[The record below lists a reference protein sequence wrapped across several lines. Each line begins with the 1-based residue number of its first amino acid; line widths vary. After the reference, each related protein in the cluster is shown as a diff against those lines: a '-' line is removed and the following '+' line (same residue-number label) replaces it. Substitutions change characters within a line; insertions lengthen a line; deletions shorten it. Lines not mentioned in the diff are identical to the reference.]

1 MRVRDQGQGRGRN
14 LRRRVAVTAA
24 AVLVIALVAAG
35 CTANSTGNSKA
46 NTSGPSTGPGVT
58 VSQVPGTGPGVTATT
73 IKLGIAMINFGCIP
87 KAFVDEERPKQQA
100 AYQAFV
106 DDINEHG
113 GISGRRI
120 VAVYKTVCPL
130 AQTDGLAACTSFS
143 DDSNVFAVIGEF
155 GQITGDI
162 PLCVTKQHDRP
173 LVTYGLTQDMVDKAP
188 PGMLVTPDIL
198 PDRRVKIIVSLLES
212 QHTFAGKTVA
222 VLADSNATARVEQV
236 IQPALKA
243 MGVKQGSTGI
253 VAISGVD
260 TTNAQS
266 QLDSFVE
273 KWKTQHVDALM
284 LAGPGVESKQ
294 FVEKVRAAFPSIT
307 IVADSTGILTG
318 AQDEQKAHV
327 DPNPYTGM
335 ITAEGLTGLQHT
347 KTPHFKM
354 CKTIFETH
362 TGIKV
367 PSPNVVIKLPD
378 GRQNQIYGE
387 SEDACA
393 LVTMFKLIA
402 QRVGKNLN
410 IANWRAAVDHF
421 GSIDIPSTNF
431 ASLHAGKYDADDT
444 YGLVAYDPTIGD
456 AGDWKSI
463 TPVLNVSGD

>member
-1 MRVRDQGQGRGRN
+1 MRVRDQG
-14 LRRRVAVTAA
+14 RRLGCRIVGAALVVALA
-24 AVLVIALVAAG
+24 AVG
-35 CTANSTGNSKA
+35 CTANSTGTSKGS
-46 NTSGPSTGPGVT
+46 TSGPSTGPGASVA
-58 VSQVPGTGPGVTATT
+58 QVPGTGPGVTATT

-113 GISGRRI
+113 GISGRKI

-130 AQTDGLAACTSFS
+130 GQTDGLAACTSFS

-162 PLCVTKQHDRP
+162 PLCVTKQHNRP
-173 LVTYGLTQDMVDKAP
+173 LITYGLTQDMVDKAP

-212 QHTFAGKTVA
+212 QHTLAGKTVA
-222 VLADSNATARVEQV
+222 VLADSNATARVHQV
-236 IQPALKA
+236 IEPALKA

-253 VAISGVD
+253 VTISGVD

-266 QLDSFVE
+266 QLDSFIE

-294 FVEKVRAAFPSIT
+294 FVEKVRSAFPSIT

-367 PSPNVVIKLPD
+367 PSPNVVIKLSD